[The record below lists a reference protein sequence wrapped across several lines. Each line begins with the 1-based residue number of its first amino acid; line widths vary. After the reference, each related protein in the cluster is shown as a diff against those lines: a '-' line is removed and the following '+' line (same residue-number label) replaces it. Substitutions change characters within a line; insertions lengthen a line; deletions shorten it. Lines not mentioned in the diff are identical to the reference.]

1 MEASIALLTESLALC
16 IISIDLGLSIIY
28 RKLIRQTRSAAMIV
42 FCATSLGLIFFQLMD
57 SWSALSFSPSVY
69 SILRYIWMA
78 IVIADGAFLL
88 SFVPYFTTWIIAHP
102 WRNPYKTI
110 FFICSLVFVGVSIAD
125 LVFDSVILSRLSFL
139 ICLFVIAFCLVVMLR
154 NRKGIED
161 RDVRH
166 MILTIVIVGLSL
178 LPFIMA
184 SFFVDYIRSITSQV
198 IILAYSIV
206 ILVFLFISISRKL
219 SEEKE
224 IVDKEE
230 EKNGSAVDL
239 SLYHITEREEEIIEL
254 ICEGN
259 TNKEIAQKLSLSVNT
274 VSNHITN
281 IGTESGSLSLFRRDS
296 RLYFHKRRN
305 CRMM

>member
-16 IISIDLGLSIIY
+16 IISIDLGLSIVY
-28 RKLIRQTRSAAMIV
+28 RKLIRHTRSAAMIV

-57 SWSALSFSPSVY
+57 SWSALSFSPPVY

-139 ICLFVIAFCLVVMLR
+139 ICLFVIAFCLVVMLH

-184 SFFVDYIRSITSQV
+184 SFFVDYIRSIASQV

-206 ILVFLFISISRKL
+206 ILVFLFLSISRKL

-239 SLYHITEREEEIIEL
+239 SLYHITDREEEIIGL

-281 IGTESGSLSLFRRDS
+281 IFDKTGVRSRIDLLNLVRRGIW
-296 RLYFHKRRN
+296 N
-305 CRMM
+305 

>member
-102 WRNPYKTI
+102 WRNPYKAI

-224 IVDKEE
+224 IMDKEE

-239 SLYHITEREEEIIEL
+239 SIYHITEREEEIIEL

-281 IGTESGSLSLFRRDS
+281 IFDKTGVRSRIDLLNLVRRGIW
-296 RLYFHKRRN
+296 N
-305 CRMM
+305 

>member
-102 WRNPYKTI
+102 WRNPYKAI

-178 LPFIMA
+178 LPFITA

-239 SLYHITEREEEIIEL
+239 SIYHITEREEEIIEL

-281 IGTESGSLSLFRRDS
+281 IFDKTGVRSRIDLLNLVRRGIW
-296 RLYFHKRRN
+296 N
-305 CRMM
+305 

>member
-224 IVDKEE
+224 IVDNEE

-239 SLYHITEREEEIIEL
+239 SIYHITEREEEIIEL

-281 IGTESGSLSLFRRDS
+281 IFDKTGVRSRIDLLNLVRRGIW
-296 RLYFHKRRN
+296 N
-305 CRMM
+305 

>member
-224 IVDKEE
+224 IE

-281 IGTESGSLSLFRRDS
+281 IFDKTGVRSRIDLLNLVRRGIW
-296 RLYFHKRRN
+296 N
-305 CRMM
+305 

>member
-125 LVFDSVILSRLSFL
+125 LVFDSVILSHLSFL
-139 ICLFVIAFCLVVMLR
+139 ICLFVIAFCLVVMLH

-178 LPFIMA
+178 LPFITA

-224 IVDKEE
+224 IMDKEE

-281 IGTESGSLSLFRRDS
+281 IFDKTGVRSRIDLLNLVRRGIW
-296 RLYFHKRRN
+296 N
-305 CRMM
+305 

>member
-110 FFICSLVFVGVSIAD
+110 FFICSLVFVAVSIAD

-139 ICLFVIAFCLVVMLR
+139 ICLFVIAFCLVVMLH

-281 IGTESGSLSLFRRDS
+281 IFDKTGVRSRIDLLNLVRRGIW
-296 RLYFHKRRN
+296 N
-305 CRMM
+305 

>member
-110 FFICSLVFVGVSIAD
+110 FFICSLVFVGVSIAN

-239 SLYHITEREEEIIEL
+239 SIYHITEREEEIIEL

-281 IGTESGSLSLFRRDS
+281 IFDKTGVRSRIDLLNLVRRGIW
-296 RLYFHKRRN
+296 N
-305 CRMM
+305 

>member
-139 ICLFVIAFCLVVMLR
+139 ICLFVIAFCLVVMLH

-281 IGTESGSLSLFRRDS
+281 IFDKTGVRSRIDLLNLVRRGIW
-296 RLYFHKRRN
+296 N
-305 CRMM
+305 

>member
-139 ICLFVIAFCLVVMLR
+139 ICLFVIAFCLVVMLH

-239 SLYHITEREEEIIEL
+239 SIYHITEREEEIIEL

-281 IGTESGSLSLFRRDS
+281 IFDKTGVRSRIDLLNLVRRGIW
-296 RLYFHKRRN
+296 N
-305 CRMM
+305 

>member
-178 LPFIMA
+178 LPFITA
-184 SFFVDYIRSITSQV
+184 SFFVDYIRSIASQV

-224 IVDKEE
+224 IMDKDE

-239 SLYHITEREEEIIEL
+239 SIYHITEREEEIIEL

-281 IGTESGSLSLFRRDS
+281 IFDKTGVRSRIDLLNLVRRGIW
-296 RLYFHKRRN
+296 N
-305 CRMM
+305 

>member
-219 SEEKE
+219 SEEKK

-239 SLYHITEREEEIIEL
+239 SIYHITEREEEIIEL

-281 IGTESGSLSLFRRDS
+281 IFDKTGVRSRIDLLNLVRRGIW
-296 RLYFHKRRN
+296 N
-305 CRMM
+305 

>member
-254 ICEGN
+254 ICAGN

-281 IGTESGSLSLFRRDS
+281 IFDKTGVRSRIDLLNLVRRGIW
-296 RLYFHKRRN
+296 N
-305 CRMM
+305 

>member
-1 MEASIALLTESLALC
+1 MDASIALLTESLALC

-139 ICLFVIAFCLVVMLR
+139 ICLFVIAFCLVVMLH

-281 IGTESGSLSLFRRDS
+281 IFDKTGVRSRIDLLNLVRRGIW
-296 RLYFHKRRN
+296 N
-305 CRMM
+305 

>member
-281 IGTESGSLSLFRRDS
+281 IFDKTGVRSRIDLLNLVRRGIW
-296 RLYFHKRRN
+296 N
-305 CRMM
+305 

>member
-1 MEASIALLTESLALC
+1 M
-16 IISIDLGLSIIY
+16 
-28 RKLIRQTRSAAMIV
+28 
-42 FCATSLGLIFFQLMD
+42 
-57 SWSALSFSPSVY
+57 
-69 SILRYIWMA
+69 
-78 IVIADGAFLL
+78 
-88 SFVPYFTTWIIAHP
+88 
-102 WRNPYKTI
+102 
-110 FFICSLVFVGVSIAD
+110 
-125 LVFDSVILSRLSFL
+125 SFL
-139 ICLFVIAFCLVVMLR
+139 ICLFVITFCLFVMLR

-184 SFFVDYIRSITSQV
+184 SFFVDYIRSIASQV

-206 ILVFLFISISRKL
+206 ILVFLFLSISRKL

-239 SLYHITEREEEIIEL
+239 SLYHITDREEEIIGL

-281 IGTESGSLSLFRRDS
+281 IFDKTGVRSRIDLLNLVRRGIW
-296 RLYFHKRRN
+296 N
-305 CRMM
+305 

>member
-125 LVFDSVILSRLSFL
+125 LVVDSVILSSLSFL
-139 ICLFVIAFCLVVMLR
+139 ICLFVIAFCLVVMLH

-281 IGTESGSLSLFRRDS
+281 IFDKTGVRSRIDLLNLVRRGIW
-296 RLYFHKRRN
+296 N
-305 CRMM
+305 

>member
-239 SLYHITEREEEIIEL
+239 SIYHITEREEEIIEL

-281 IGTESGSLSLFRRDS
+281 IFDKTGVRSRIDLLNLVRRGIW
-296 RLYFHKRRN
+296 N
-305 CRMM
+305 

>member
-184 SFFVDYIRSITSQV
+184 SFFVDYISSITSQV

-281 IGTESGSLSLFRRDS
+281 IFDKTGVRSRIDLLNLVRRGIW
-296 RLYFHKRRN
+296 N
-305 CRMM
+305 

>member
-139 ICLFVIAFCLVVMLR
+139 ICLFVIAFCLVVMLH

-239 SLYHITEREEEIIEL
+239 SLYHITDREEEIIGL

-281 IGTESGSLSLFRRDS
+281 IFDKTGVRSRIDLLNLVRRGIW
-296 RLYFHKRRN
+296 N
-305 CRMM
+305 

>member
-16 IISIDLGLSIIY
+16 IISIDLGLSIVY
-28 RKLIRQTRSAAMIV
+28 RKLIRHTRSAAMIV

-57 SWSALSFSPSVY
+57 SWSALSFSPPVY

-125 LVFDSVILSRLSFL
+125 LVVDSVILSSLSFL
-139 ICLFVIAFCLVVMLR
+139 ICLFVITFCLFVMLR
-154 NRKGIED
+154 K
-161 RDVRH
+161 
-166 MILTIVIVGLSL
+166 VGLSL

-184 SFFVDYIRSITSQV
+184 SFFVDYIRSIASQV

-206 ILVFLFISISRKL
+206 ILVFLFLSISRKL

-281 IGTESGSLSLFRRDS
+281 IFDKTGVRSRIDLLNLVRRGIW
-296 RLYFHKRRN
+296 N
-305 CRMM
+305 

>member
-178 LPFIMA
+178 LPFITA

-239 SLYHITEREEEIIEL
+239 SLYHITDREEEIIGL

-281 IGTESGSLSLFRRDS
+281 IFDKTGVRSRIDLLNLVRRGIW
-296 RLYFHKRRN
+296 N
-305 CRMM
+305 

>member
-178 LPFIMA
+178 LPFITA

-239 SLYHITEREEEIIEL
+239 SIYHITEREEEIIEL

-281 IGTESGSLSLFRRDS
+281 IFDKTGVRSRIDLLNLVRRGIW
-296 RLYFHKRRN
+296 N
-305 CRMM
+305 

>member
-110 FFICSLVFVGVSIAD
+110 FFICSLVFVAVSIAD

-139 ICLFVIAFCLVVMLR
+139 ICLFVIAFCLVVMLH

-184 SFFVDYIRSITSQV
+184 SFFVDYISSITSQV

-281 IGTESGSLSLFRRDS
+281 IFDKTGVRSRIDLLNLVRRGIW
-296 RLYFHKRRN
+296 N
-305 CRMM
+305 

>member
-139 ICLFVIAFCLVVMLR
+139 ICLFVIAFCLVVMLH

-184 SFFVDYIRSITSQV
+184 SFFVDYISSITSQV

-281 IGTESGSLSLFRRDS
+281 IFDKTGVRSRIDLLNLVRRGIW
-296 RLYFHKRRN
+296 N
-305 CRMM
+305 

>member
-224 IVDKEE
+224 IMDKEE

-281 IGTESGSLSLFRRDS
+281 IFDKTGVRSRIDLLNLVRRGIW
-296 RLYFHKRRN
+296 N
-305 CRMM
+305 

>member
-110 FFICSLVFVGVSIAD
+110 FFICSLVFVAVSIAD

-281 IGTESGSLSLFRRDS
+281 IFDKTGVRSRIDLLNLVRRGIW
-296 RLYFHKRRN
+296 N
-305 CRMM
+305 

>member
-110 FFICSLVFVGVSIAD
+110 FFICSLVFVAVSIAD

-206 ILVFLFISISRKL
+206 ILLFLFLSISRKL

-281 IGTESGSLSLFRRDS
+281 IFDKTGVRSRIDLLNLVRRGIW
-296 RLYFHKRRN
+296 N
-305 CRMM
+305 

>member
-110 FFICSLVFVGVSIAD
+110 FFICSLVFVAVSIAD
-125 LVFDSVILSRLSFL
+125 LVFDSVILSHQSFL
-139 ICLFVIAFCLVVMLR
+139 ICLFVIAFCLVVMLH

-281 IGTESGSLSLFRRDS
+281 IFDKTGVRSRIDLLNLVRRGIW
-296 RLYFHKRRN
+296 N
-305 CRMM
+305 

>member
-110 FFICSLVFVGVSIAD
+110 FFICSLVFVAVSIAD

-139 ICLFVIAFCLVVMLR
+139 ICLFVIAFCLVVMLH

-239 SLYHITEREEEIIEL
+239 SIYHITEREEEIIGL

-281 IGTESGSLSLFRRDS
+281 IFDKTGVRSRIDLLNLVRRGIW
-296 RLYFHKRRN
+296 N
-305 CRMM
+305 

>member
-102 WRNPYKTI
+102 WRNPYKAI

-139 ICLFVIAFCLVVMLR
+139 ICLFVIAFCLVVMLH

-224 IVDKEE
+224 IMDKEE

-239 SLYHITEREEEIIEL
+239 SIYHITEREEEIIEL

-281 IGTESGSLSLFRRDS
+281 IFDKTGVRSRIDLLNLVRRGIW
-296 RLYFHKRRN
+296 N
-305 CRMM
+305 

>member
-224 IVDKEE
+224 IMDKEE

-239 SLYHITEREEEIIEL
+239 SIYHITEREEEIIEL

-281 IGTESGSLSLFRRDS
+281 IFDKTGVRSRIDLLNLVRRGIW
-296 RLYFHKRRN
+296 N
-305 CRMM
+305 

>member
-178 LPFIMA
+178 LPFITA
-184 SFFVDYIRSITSQV
+184 SFFVDYIRSNTSQV

-281 IGTESGSLSLFRRDS
+281 IFDKTGVRSRIDLLNLVRRGIW
-296 RLYFHKRRN
+296 N
-305 CRMM
+305 

>member
-139 ICLFVIAFCLVVMLR
+139 ICLFVIAFCLVVMLH

-239 SLYHITEREEEIIEL
+239 SLYHITDREEEIIEL

-281 IGTESGSLSLFRRDS
+281 IFDKTGVRSRIDLLNLVRRGIW
-296 RLYFHKRRN
+296 N
-305 CRMM
+305 